1 MLESAFDHGMPLTA
15 ISASPV
21 ESLAGSIHSER
32 TTLEEFKYRT
42 TSDSI
47 MDSHNEAQKTCGGRF
62 DI

>member
-1 MLESAFDHGMPLTA
+1 MLESAFDHGMLLTA

-21 ESLAGSIHSER
+21 ESLAGSVHSKR

-47 MDSHNEAQKTCGGRF
+47 MDSHNEAQKTRGGRF